1 MAHSLQILGFE
12 QVQWSL
18 KNRKATS
25 DKQVYEL
32 KQKPDFSPYKAEVVL
47 QGFSFWRTKPW
58 EDYFGANSVTLSMN
72 RKKDPTTVTLSVQL
86 RNKTNASKN
95 EWSYKVLALVI
106 YYAA

>member
-12 QVQWSL
+12 QVQWYL
-18 KNRKATS
+18 KNRKTTG
-25 DKQVYEL
+25 DKQVYTL
-32 KQKPDFSPYKAEVVL
+32 KQKPDYSPYKAEVVL
-47 QGFSFWRTKPW
+47 QGFSFWRNKPA
-58 EDYFGANSVTLSMN
+58 EDYFGASHVALSMD
-72 RKKDPTTVTLSVQL
+72 KKRDPTTVNVSVQL